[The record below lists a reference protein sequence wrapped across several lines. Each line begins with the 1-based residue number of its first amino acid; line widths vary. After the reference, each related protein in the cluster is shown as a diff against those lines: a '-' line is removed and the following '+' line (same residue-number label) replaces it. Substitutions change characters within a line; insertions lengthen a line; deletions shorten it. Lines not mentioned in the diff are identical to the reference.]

1 MRKFSEKNYRPCVG
15 IVLINNGSIFAGQRL
30 DYKSDAWQMPQG
42 GIEENESPIRAA
54 IRELKEETGI
64 NKKHINIILESK
76 NWINYDLPKEL
87 IPKLW
92 NGKFVGQSQK
102 WFAMEF
108 LGSDSDVNINTKNPE
123 FSKWQ
128 WMTKNKLLE
137 SIVPFKKRVY
147 ENILSQFSAKLN
159 LKYLVM

>member
-1 MRKFSEKNYRPCVG
+1 MRIFTEKNYRPCVG

-64 NKKHINIILESK
+64 NKKHIKIILESK

-128 WMTKNKLLE
+128 WMTKNKLLDN
-137 SIVPFKKRVY
+137 IVPFKKRVY
-147 ENILSQFSAKLN
+147 ENILSQFSAQLN
-159 LKYLVM
+159 LK

>member
-1 MRKFSEKNYRPCVG
+1 MRNFSEKNYRPCVG

-137 SIVPFKKRVY
+137 RIVPFKKRVY

-159 LKYLVM
+159 LK

>member
-42 GIEENESPIRAA
+42 GIEANESPIRAA

-64 NKKHINIILESK
+64 KKKHIKIILESK

-102 WFAMEF
+102 WYAMEF
-108 LGSDSDVNINTKNPE
+108 LGSDSDIDINTKNPE

-128 WMTKNKLLE
+128 WMTKNKLLD

-147 ENILSQFSAKLN
+147 ENILSQFSAQLN
-159 LKYLVM
+159 LK

>member
-1 MRKFSEKNYRPCVG
+1 LRKFSEKNYRPCVG

-30 DYKSDAWQMPQG
+30 DYKSNAWQMPQG
-42 GIEENESPIRAA
+42 GIEANESPIRAA
-54 IRELKEETGI
+54 VRELKEETGI
-64 NKKHINIILESK
+64 KKKHIKIILESK

-128 WMTKNKLLE
+128 WMTKNKLLD

-147 ENILSQFSAKLN
+147 ENILSQFSAQLN
-159 LKYLVM
+159 LK

>member
-30 DYKSDAWQMPQG
+30 DFKSDAWQMPQG

-64 NKKHINIILESK
+64 NKKHIKIILESK

-128 WMTKNKLLE
+128 WMTKNKLLD
-137 SIVPFKKRVY
+137 SIVPFKKKVY
-147 ENILSQFSAKLN
+147 ENILSQFAAQLN
-159 LKYLVM
+159 LK

>member
-64 NKKHINIILESK
+64 KKKHIKIILESK

-108 LGSDSDVNINTKNPE
+108 LGSDSDININTKNPE

-128 WMTKNKLLE
+128 WMTKNKLLD

-147 ENILSQFSAKLN
+147 ENILSQFAAQLN
-159 LKYLVM
+159 LK

>member
-1 MRKFSEKNYRPCVG
+1 LRKFSEKNYRPCVG

-42 GIEENESPIRAA
+42 GIEENESPIKAA

-64 NKKHINIILESK
+64 KKKHIKIILESK

-147 ENILSQFSAKLN
+147 ENILSQFSAQLN
-159 LKYLVM
+159 LK

>member
-1 MRKFSEKNYRPCVG
+1 MNFSEKSYRPCVG

-42 GIEENESPIRAA
+42 GIEENETPIRAA
-54 IRELKEETGI
+54 VRELKEETGI
-64 NKKHINIILESK
+64 KKKHIKIILESK

-108 LGSDSDVNINTKNPE
+108 LGSDSDININTKNPE

-128 WMTKNKLLE
+128 WMTKNKLLD

-147 ENILSQFSAKLN
+147 ENILSQFSVQLN
-159 LKYLVM
+159 LK

>member
-15 IVLINNGSIFAGQRL
+15 IVLINKVSIFAGQRL
-30 DYKSDAWQMPQG
+30 DYKSNAWQMPQG
-42 GIEENESPIRAA
+42 GIEANESPISAA
-54 IRELKEETGI
+54 VRELKEETGI
-64 NKKHINIILESK
+64 KKKHIKIILESK

-128 WMTKNKLLE
+128 WMTKNKLLD

-147 ENILSQFSAKLN
+147 ENILSQFSAQLN
-159 LKYLVM
+159 LK

>member
-1 MRKFSEKNYRPCVG
+1 MRNFSEKNYRPCVG

-30 DYKSDAWQMPQG
+30 DYKSNAWQMPQG
-42 GIEENESPIRAA
+42 GIEANESPIRAA
-54 IRELKEETGI
+54 VRELKEETGI
-64 NKKHINIILESK
+64 KKKHIKIILESK

-128 WMTKNKLLE
+128 WMTKNKLLD

-159 LKYLVM
+159 LK